1 MIISEESKEKGRRV
15 REVLSKS
22 ASPRS
27 ASNSAGFD
35 LVPELEDY
43 ALGINFGEIWS
54 REQLNIKT
62 RCAVTIGMLTALGVE
77 PQIKSYVGYSL
88 NSGWAPEEVAE
99 MFVQCISYL
108 GLPRAVNGLR
118 CAGEVFAERGLT
130 MKKEQ
135 E

>member
-15 REVLSKS
+15 RQVLSQS

-54 REQLNIKT
+54 REQLDIKT

-88 NSGWAPEEVAE
+88 NAGWTPEEVAE
-99 MFVQCISYL
+99 MFVQCISYV
-108 GLPRAVNGLR
+108 GLPRALNGLR
-118 CAGEVFAERGLT
+118 CAGEVFAERGIAG
-130 MKKEQ
+130 KRE
-135 E
+135 

>member
-1 MIISEESKEKGRRV
+1 MIISEDSKEKGRRV
-15 REVLSKS
+15 RQVLSQS

-54 REQLNIKT
+54 REQLDIKT

-88 NSGWAPEEVAE
+88 NAGWTPEEVAE
-99 MFVQCISYL
+99 MFVQCISYV
-108 GLPRAVNGLR
+108 GLPRALNGLR
-118 CAGEVFAERGLT
+118 CAGEVFAERGIAG
-130 MKKEQ
+130 KRE
-135 E
+135 

>member
-15 REVLSKS
+15 RETLSKS
-22 ASPRS
+22 SSPRS

-43 ALGINFGEIWS
+43 ALGINFGEIWG
-54 REQLNIKT
+54 REELDIKT
-62 RCAVTIGMLTALGVE
+62 RCAVTIGILTALGVE

-88 NSGWAPEEVAE
+88 NAGWSKEEVAE
-99 MFVQCISYL
+99 MFVQCISYV
-108 GLPRAVNGLR
+108 GLPRALNGLR
-118 CAGEVFAERGLT
+118 CAGEVFAGWGIA
-130 MKKEQ
+130 KEK